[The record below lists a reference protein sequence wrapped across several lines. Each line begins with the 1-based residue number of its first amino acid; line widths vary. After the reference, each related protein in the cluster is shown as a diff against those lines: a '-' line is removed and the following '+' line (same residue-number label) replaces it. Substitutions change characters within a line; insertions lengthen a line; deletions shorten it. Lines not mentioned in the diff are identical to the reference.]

1 MLMGPGQPDEADV
14 SLVAGYPVVRSS
26 VAVVPP
32 SVIDIIVVRSRTV
45 VIAHVSGK
53 DPVEPSRDT
62 VDVIWVSARRIDGVV
77 LARVCV
83 RAAENRREGKC
94 ADGEVRRKSAR
105 TNDRKVGKGSVH
117 TDQRLVRGIVTPVV
131 PGDEKLRA
139 VRFDSNG

>member
-53 DPVEPSRDT
+53 GPVEPSRDT

-83 RAAENRREGKC
+83 RAAENGRKGDRANGK
-94 ADGEVRRKSAR
+94 VRRKSVRAG
-105 TNDRKVGKGSVH
+105 DRKVGKGSVH
-117 TDQRLVRGIVTPVV
+117 TDQRLVRGIITPIV
-131 PGDEKLRA
+131 PGDENFR
-139 VRFDSNG
+139 